1 MSNQK
6 KKDIKALNEEFKG
19 VFEDFDVKKPK
30 DKIIELSTEEF
41 SQKEMKIKK
50 AQADLS
56 PDLMNLEGITGIG
69 LGGDHLGSPVLK
81 IYVRKKSR
89 SLIKKI
95 KAITKEEPI
104 LIEETGDIVAQNV
117 DHLNV

>member
-1 MSNQK
+1 MIAMSNQK

-56 PDLMNLEGITGIG
+56 PDLMNLE
-69 LGGDHLGSPVLK
+69 
-81 IYVRKKSR
+81 
-89 SLIKKI
+89 
-95 KAITKEEPI
+95 E
-104 LIEETGDIVAQNV
+104 
-117 DHLNV
+117 